1 MMNRKVTEMLC
12 RVYLTTTKNR
22 TLYQNA
28 MRGMQDNRYQALMS
42 QRMMYLR
49 RHMFSTDNKNTE
61 ERIGINIFT
70 GEQVKQPAK
79 PEGET

>member
-1 MMNRKVTEMLC
+1 MMNRKVTEMLS
-12 RVYLTTTKNR
+12 RVYLTTTKNKN
-22 TLYQNA
+22 LYQNA
-28 MRGMQDNRYQALMS
+28 MRGMQNNRYQAFMS
-42 QRMMYLR
+42 QRMMNLR
-49 RHMFSTDNKNTE
+49 RHMFSTDNKETE

>member
-12 RVYLTTTKNR
+12 RVYLTTSKNR
-22 TLYQNA
+22 SLYQNA
-28 MRGMQDNRYQALMS
+28 MRGMQNSRYIALNN
-42 QRMMYLR
+42 QRMFNMR
-49 RHMFSTDNKNTE
+49 RSMFSTDNKEGE

>member
-1 MMNRKVTEMLC
+1 
-12 RVYLTTTKNR
+12 
-22 TLYQNA
+22 
-28 MRGMQDNRYQALMS
+28 MRGLQNSRYNALNN
-42 QRMMYLR
+42 QRMFNMR
-49 RHMFSTDNKNTE
+49 RSMFSTDNKEGE